1 MDDATAQTLLDF
13 VMSEFATA
21 TLRDVDESDLP
32 MTPDMILHEMIE
44 SLQRSDSYGVY
55 GSDFEICECCDA
67 GGSPCRRY
75 VHSDTC
81 PVGIAENALREWQAF
96 ESMCREFA
104 DGGGI

>member
-55 GSDFEICECCDA
+55 GSDFTTCELCGA
-67 GGSPCRRY
+67 GGSPYRSY
-75 VHSDTC
+75 EHDYEC
-81 PVGIAENALREWQAF
+81 PVRIAESAIEEWRAF
-96 ESMCREFA
+96 DSKCREFA
-104 DGGGI
+104 DGSGI